1 MPHCSCIK
9 LYFLTVCTYITSGFS
24 GQWKDIYYC
33 EASFTYE
40 RMDLE
45 KIKQEKNG
53 QLYVKS
59 GKKKK
64 KTLAHRL
71 VVWWLPVE
79 PQTVKN
85 LPPTQETWVQTL
97 GWEDPLEEDMATYS
111 SILAWRISWTQEPGG
126 LQSLG
131 LESNM
136 TERLSHFF
144 TQGGNVKWDKWTWSK
159 GTDF

>member
-9 LYFLTVCTYITSGFS
+9 LYFLIVCTYITSGFS

-64 KTLAHRL
+64 NLSSQIGGL
-71 VVWWLPVE
+71 VAARRASDSKESASNAGDLGSNPGLGRS
-79 PQTVKN
+79 PGGGHGN
-85 LPPTQETWVQTL
+85 LLQYSC
-97 GWEDPLEEDMATYS
+97 LENFMDTG
-111 SILAWRISWTQEPGG
+111 AWRATVPGVRVKHDWA
-126 LQSLG
+126 
-131 LESNM
+131 
-136 TERLSHFF
+136 TF
-144 TQGGNVKWDKWTWSK
+144 TLFYTGW
-159 GTDF
+159 